1 MLTKQL
7 RFIVNTFTMI
17 NFVTDV
23 IDCLELEHFDYIK
36 WFRRLVFMNALLDI
50 ISVLMHWITG
60 YSVYSLFCNVNDEFL
75 WWVITYGV
83 IRLYESLE
91 KKGYT
96 LTAFTYFCEF
106 YYYGNKKL
114 PFSSAISMICSLL
127 GVLSVYIT
135 NCSCGALHNTKV

>member
-17 NFVTDV
+17 YFVTDV

-83 IRLYESLE
+83 IRLYESL
-91 KKGYT
+91 
-96 LTAFTYFCEF
+96 
-106 YYYGNKKL
+106 
-114 PFSSAISMICSLL
+114 
-127 GVLSVYIT
+127 
-135 NCSCGALHNTKV
+135 